1 MNNIQLLNKGID
13 LIDKGKYNE
22 ALENINKVIESG
34 ENLIDGY
41 YNKGLIY
48 QLLSEYEKAIE
59 SFNKLLSLE
68 PNHINS
74 IISKGNIYCRLGK
87 LNEGI
92 EQFEKVLN
100 IDKNN
105 YIALMNKSMALKQL
119 KKYEESLE
127 CLNKIIKINDNN
139 EIIYINKGNIMSYL
153 GKNEE
158 AIKAFKLAIKKN
170 PNNPQS
176 FYNMGICYLNINNI
190 NESYNCFDSALKIN
204 PEMIEAL
211 IGKSIIESKNKNYK
225 NSIEIYDK
233 IIKLNPSNHIIFFEK
248 SNCLQKLE
256 KYEEAI
262 KCLDQALKINPN
274 NIEYLFR
281 KGRCLDILGQK
292 DDAIKTF
299 DDIFLI
305 NNKLNNKN
313 NNLNYI
319 IEECHLLKGQIL
331 IDLKKNDKANNEFD
345 EVLKINPLNSKA
357 YFCKGNLYEK
367 ENDINN
373 AKIYFSKC
381 IFIEQTNSLA
391 YYNLGIIVLKEK
403 NYEESIK
410 LFNKAYEIDPK
421 NTKSLLKIGEIL
433 YLEEK
438 YDLSNQYFDKIL
450 TIEPNNELALIHKAD
465 ILLKKNKI
473 QNALELYE
481 KVLEIN
487 EFNEK
492 ALIGIGVC
500 KYKMNL
506 INDAILYFDK
516 TLEINK
522 ENEIALYKKAI
533 VLFNKGESNFL
544 KNLIRQKRNIIEI
557 IDDNYEKG
565 LILFLKKEYDLA
577 IKNYD
582 ICLEKEKKNSIIFY
596 QEGLAFYENKKYD
609 LAIKAFDK
617 ALELRQDYP
626 NAIHGKALIL
636 DKIGNKKEAL
646 PLFKKVNEFK
656 PENALFLMN
665 YCLSLYD
672 NGYFEKCKEILDKV
686 ELLHKNQTQI
696 DYLGEDLISDIK
708 NNIRL
713 IHYNLKKINKSYPKK
728 KSSIQIEKP
737 IGLYNID
744 LNCYM
749 NSVIQCLFHIEP
761 FSGFFIN
768 GSFSKEEQP
777 ISCELKNIFE
787 ALKNRNRGQPYEL
800 RNFKEMM
807 GEYDDSF
814 SGSNGAD
821 ATDLLRYIFS
831 ILSGEFFDVNHNDDN
846 EDAPLDDSDE
856 NEVYKDTLKISNPN
870 SINKLFY
877 FYKKTFYLCKNKHTT
892 FSFDYGAILE
902 FNLLEIIN
910 EMKKKNNKKIN
921 KISLNDCF
929 MHTQKIIDKYEFYCS
944 KCKKDNI
951 GKSITNI
958 YMTND
963 YLIIIL
969 DYGKNKQLKIKVI
982 YDEYINIEE
991 FIEKNSQEYY
1001 ELVGA
1006 VFHYGNSSSS
1016 GHYISYCRNNINN
1029 KFYMFND
1036 TYVSESNFQNILND
1050 NFPYI
1055 LFYKKYY
1062 NNSFNYSKYIKNE

>member
-1 MNNIQLLNKGID
+1 MNNIQFLNKGID
-13 LIDKGKYNE
+13 LIEEGKYNE
-22 ALENINKVIESG
+22 ALDNINKLIESG

-41 YNKGLIY
+41 YYKGLIY
-48 QLLSEYEKAIE
+48 QLLSEYEKSIQ

-68 PNHINS
+68 PDHINS
-74 IISKGNIYCRLGK
+74 LISKGNIYCKLGK

-100 IDKNN
+100 IDNKN
-105 YIALMNKSMALKQL
+105 YIALMNKSLALKQL

-127 CLNKIIKINDNN
+127 CLNKIIKIYDNN
-139 EIIYINKGNIMSYL
+139 EIIYINKGNIMSNL

-158 AIKAFKLAIKKN
+158 AIKAFKLAIAKN
-170 PNNPQS
+170 PNNPQT

-190 NESYNCFDSALKIN
+190 NESYKCFDSALKIN

-211 IGKSIIESKNKNYK
+211 IGISIIENKNKNYQK
-225 NSIEIYDK
+225 SIEIYDK
-233 IIKLNPSNHIIFFEK
+233 IIKINPFNHFIYFKK
-248 SNCLQKLE
+248 SNFLQNLE
-256 KYEEAI
+256 KYEDAI
-262 KCLDQALKINPN
+262 KCLDKALKISPN
-274 NIEYLFR
+274 NIEYLFQ

-292 DDAIKTF
+292 DGAIKTL
-299 DDIFLI
+299 DDIFVI
-305 NNKLNNKN
+305 KNTLNNNN

-331 IDLKKNDKANNEFD
+331 IDLKKNDKANKEFD
-345 EVLKINPLNSKA
+345 EILKINPYNSKA
-357 YFCKGNLYEK
+357 YFCKGYLYEK
-367 ENDINN
+367 ENDLIN

-381 IFIEQTNSLA
+381 VFLEQTNSLA
-391 YYNLGIIVLKEK
+391 YYNLGIIALKEK
-403 NYEESIK
+403 NYEESII
-410 LFNKAYEIDPK
+410 LFNKAYEIDP
-421 NTKSLLKIGEIL
+421 NNIKSLLKIGEIF

-438 YDLSNQYFDKIL
+438 DDLSIQHFDKIL
-450 TIEPNNELALIHKAD
+450 KIEPNNVIALIHKAD

-481 KVLEIN
+481 KVLKIN
-487 EFNEK
+487 KFNEE

-500 KYKMNL
+500 KYKMNK

-516 TLEINK
+516 TLEINM
-522 ENEIALYKKAI
+522 ENENALYKKAI
-533 VLFNKGESNFL
+533 TLFNRGESNFL
-544 KNLIRQKRNIIEI
+544 NNLIRQKRNIIEI
-557 IDDNYEKG
+557 IDNNYERG

-582 ICLEKEKKNSIIFY
+582 ICLEKDKKNPIIFY

-609 LAIKAFDK
+609 MAIKAFDK

-636 DKIGNKKEAL
+636 DKKGNKKEAL
-646 PLFKKVNEFK
+646 ALFKKVNEFK
-656 PENALFLMN
+656 PENALFLIN
-665 YCLSLYD
+665 YCISLYD
-672 NGYFEKCKEILDKV
+672 NGYFEKCKEVLDKV
-686 ELLHKNQTQI
+686 ELLYKTQTQI
-696 DYLGEDLISDIK
+696 DYLGEDLINNIK
-708 NNIRL
+708 NDIGL
-713 IHYNLKKINKSYPKK
+713 IHYKLKNINKSYQKK
-728 KSSIQIEKP
+728 KTNIQFEKP

-749 NSVIQCLFHIEP
+749 NSVIQCLFHIEQ

-768 GSFSKEEQP
+768 GKFSKEEQP
-777 ISCELKNIFE
+777 ISCELKNIFGK
-787 ALKNRNRGQPYEL
+787 LKNRNGGQPYQL
-800 RNFKEMM
+800 TNFKEMM

-821 ATDLLRYIFS
+821 ATDLLNYIVS
-831 ILSGEFFDVNHNDDN
+831 IINGEFFDVNNN
-846 EDAPLDDSDE
+846 EEENPPLDDSDE
-856 NEVYKDTLKISNPN
+856 NEVFKDCLKTSNQN
-870 SINKLFY
+870 SINKIFY
-877 FYKKTFYLCKNKHTT
+877 FYKKTFYLCENEHTT

-910 EMKKKNNKKIN
+910 ELKKNNNKKIN

-929 MHTQKIIDKYEFYCS
+929 MHTKKIKDKNEFYCS
-944 KCKKDNI
+944 KCQRDNI

-991 FIEKNSQEYY
+991 FIEKESHEYY

-1016 GHYISYCRNNINN
+1016 GHYVSYCRNNINN
-1029 KFYMFND
+1029 QFYLFND
-1036 TYVSESNFQNILND
+1036 TYVSESSFQDILKD
-1050 NFPYI
+1050 NYPYI

-1062 NNSFNYSKYIKNE
+1062 NNLCNYSKYIKK